1 MRNFALNLSATAM
14 KLFQRRASQAQRNE
28 SGYIQS
34 RFRLVEVF
42 RGGIQCRH
50 ARKKDGTAIVK
61 RLGRDI
67 VRPDFLRR
75 GHDFYFVRADKRPEH
90 NHARRG
96 IHGHKIPQ
104 SL

>member
-1 MRNFALNLSATAM
+1 MRCSRRRDALLPGKFSRMRNFAPNLSATAM

-61 RLGRDI
+61 RLRRDI
-67 VRPDFLRR
+67 GPPAFLRR
-75 GHDFYFVRADKRPEH
+75 GPDFSFVP
-90 NHARRG
+90 
-96 IHGHKIPQ
+96 
-104 SL
+104 